1 MIRYALV
8 GCGNIGTKRLKSI
21 SSNKNSKLVIIAGP
35 KNKSKSCKAL
45 ELSKSFNCKYTN
57 NWKKIFDEDIDA
69 VILSTP
75 TKLFNKIG
83 SEILNRKKHL
93 LVEKPLGRNINEA
106 KNLTKLAIK
115 NKVLLKTGFNLR
127 FDTGIMKAQKYIIDN
142 KIGKKIYFIKMSY
155 VNGTV
160 LTNNNNVGSLLDI
173 GVHSIN
179 LAQFFLNTNT
189 FNNYIKIN
197 QINES
202 KNRDDNGFLILKKNN
217 TLISIH
223 HSFVNWQNSFKIE
236 IFGDKGFINIESLPK
251 WGTQI
256 FTFGKRVFPSG
267 KPKIKTFVF
276 NKENSWKNEWEFF
289 IKCIRK
295 KTDNYNLIV
304 KEGYYTMKNANK
316 LF

>member
-1 MIRYALV
+1 MIRYALI

-35 KNKSKSCKAL
+35 KNKSKSCKGL
-45 ELSKSFNCKYTN
+45 ELSKLFNCKYTN

-83 SEILNRKKHL
+83 SEILNNKKHL

-127 FDTGIMKAQKYIIDN
+127 FDTGILKAQKYIIDN
-142 KIGKKIYFIKMSY
+142 RIGKKIYFIKMSY

-160 LTNNNNVGSLLDI
+160 LTNNINVGSLLDI

-179 LAQFFLNTNT
+179 LAQFLNTNT
-189 FNNYIKIN
+189 FDNYTKIN
-197 QINES
+197 QVNES
-202 KNRDDNGFLILKKNN
+202 K
-217 TLISIH
+217 
-223 HSFVNWQNSFKIE
+223 
-236 IFGDKGFINIESLPK
+236 
-251 WGTQI
+251 
-256 FTFGKRVFPSG
+256 KR
-267 KPKIKTFVF
+267 
-276 NKENSWKNEWEFF
+276 
-289 IKCIRK
+289 
-295 KTDNYNLIV
+295 
-304 KEGYYTMKNANK
+304 
-316 LF
+316 